1 MVFVDVVLFLAV
13 GQAHQG
19 DPASAALLGSTS
31 STNLEEFWIDEPH
44 RCQRS
49 TEMSDMKTR

>member
-19 DPASAALLGSTS
+19 DPASAWASAALLGSTS
-31 STNLEEFWIDEPH
+31 STNL
-44 RCQRS
+44 
-49 TEMSDMKTR
+49 